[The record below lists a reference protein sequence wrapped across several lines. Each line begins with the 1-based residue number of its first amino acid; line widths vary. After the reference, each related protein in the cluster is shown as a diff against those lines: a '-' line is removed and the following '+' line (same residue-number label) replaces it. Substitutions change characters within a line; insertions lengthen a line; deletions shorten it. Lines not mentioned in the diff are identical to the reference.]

1 MSDSPPSPGSFRA
14 LYEEHSAG
22 AQQRVLS
29 PVAATHAAR
38 AYLPGGWP
46 TWRLN
51 AVLKVLAE
59 L

>member
-1 MSDSPPSPGSFRA
+1 MGQAF
-14 LYEEHSAG
+14 
-22 AQQRVLS
+22 
-29 PVAATHAAR
+29 AAHRPCAN
-38 AYLPGGWP
+38 LPGGWP